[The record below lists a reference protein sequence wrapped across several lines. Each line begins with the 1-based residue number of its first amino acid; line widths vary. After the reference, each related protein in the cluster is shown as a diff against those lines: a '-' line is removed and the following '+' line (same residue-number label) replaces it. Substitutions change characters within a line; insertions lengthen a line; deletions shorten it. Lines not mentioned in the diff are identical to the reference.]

1 MLQSKSS
8 SEQIHCL
15 KISIDRPTM
24 NTLIMKEISKFI
36 CSQNMFE
43 TNVNNLYTHNKFPSE
58 SLESENRN
66 LIGFAIRN

>member
-24 NTLIMKEISKFI
+24 NTLIMKEMSKFI

-43 TNVNNLYTHNKFPSE
+43 TNVNNLYTQNKFPSE

-66 LIGFAIRN
+66 LIGFTIRN